1 MKKIV
6 NTIRYFFIYLVLTA
20 LSLIVI
26 YPIAFAISG
35 AFSRG
40 KSLASMNVLPIPNNP
55 TTDNF
60 TRLFTKT
67 NYLNWYKNSFII
79 ASLNTVFTIII
90 VMITA
95 YVFSR
100 FKFRFKKAA
109 LMSFLI
115 LQMFPS
121 AIGMIAIYVILN
133 SIGLLDNLMGLVLV
147 YTAGNIPYNTWLLKG
162 YYDTIPRS
170 IDEAAKVDGAG
181 NFATFFRIIMPNTL
195 PMIAFLSVTSFVG
208 PWMDFILPRFILRS
222 DKNKT
227 LAVGLFEMINDRSND
242 NFTQFAAGALL
253 ISVPFVILFVIN
265 QKYLVKIMSTAG
277 AVKE

>member
-1 MKKIV
+1 VKKALTV
-6 NTIRYFFIYLVLTA
+6 VRYFFVYLMLIILSFIVL
-20 LSLIVI
+20 
-26 YPIAFAISG
+26 YPIAFTISG
-35 AFSRG
+35 AFNKG
-40 KSLASMNVLPIPNNP
+40 KSLFQMNVLPIPSNP
-55 TTDNF
+55 TTEHF
-60 TRLFTKT
+60 TELFTKT

-79 ASLNTVFTIII
+79 AVCNMLMTTVL

-95 YVFSR
+95 YIFSR
-100 FKFRFKKAA
+100 YRFALKKPM

-121 AIGMIAIYVILN
+121 TIGMIAIYVILN
-133 SIGLLDNLMGLVLV
+133 RFGLTDNLFGLILV

-162 YYDTIPRS
+162 YFDTIPKS

-181 NFATFFRIIMPNTL
+181 NLTTFFRIILPNTL
-195 PMIAFLSVTSFVG
+195 PMVAFLAVTSFTQ

-227 LAVGLFEMINDRSND
+227 LAVGLFEMINGRSND

-253 ISVPFVILFVIN
+253 IAVPFVILFVIN
-265 QKYLVKIMSTAG
+265 QKYLVRIMSAG